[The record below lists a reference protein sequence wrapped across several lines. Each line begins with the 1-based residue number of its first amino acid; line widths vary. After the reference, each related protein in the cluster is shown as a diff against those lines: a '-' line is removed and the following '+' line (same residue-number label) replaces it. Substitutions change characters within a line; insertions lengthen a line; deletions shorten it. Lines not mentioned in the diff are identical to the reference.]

1 MYTGSKQHARDC
13 VIYECNNIIDTS
25 PKFIK
30 LDLLQG
36 HFERNGDIIDEMIR
50 EGEVTYE
57 DE

>member
-1 MYTGSKQHARDC
+1 MYTGSKQHALDC
-13 VIYECNNIIDTS
+13 VIHECNNIIDNY

-30 LDLLQG
+30 LDLLEG